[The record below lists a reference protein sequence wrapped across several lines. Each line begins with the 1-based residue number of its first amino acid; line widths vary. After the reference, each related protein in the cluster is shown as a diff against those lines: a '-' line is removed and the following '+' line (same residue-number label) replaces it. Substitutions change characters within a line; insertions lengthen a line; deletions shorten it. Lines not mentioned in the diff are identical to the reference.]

1 MRLTQL
7 DADHRG
13 DALAHVLSGQRLGL
27 LFKKVVRVRIIVDRP
42 GQRGLEPDQ
51 MRATLPCIDVVR
63 ERENVFGISVVVLK
77 RHFQD
82 HVRLL
87 YLDEDRLV
95 QRGFGLVQVLHERD
109 NPALITKDFLLFAP
123 LVGERDGEAFI
134 EKCQLPQ
141 PLGQH
146 IEAEIER
153 LKDLPVRLE
162 GDLRAALLGLPRDL
176 QGSKRFAPL
185 VPLLE
190 DLAFLPDFQLQP
202 FRERINDRD
211 AYAVQSARDGIR
223 SLLELSSGMEH
234 RQRHFR
240 SRFVL
245 RGMHAGRNAP
255 AVVDDG
261 DAAVQVDGRFDLV
274 PEPCHV
280 LVDAVVHRLV
290 DEVVQPVHAGAADI
304 HRGTFSYGVESL

>member
-1 MRLTQL
+1 
-7 DADHRG
+7 
-13 DALAHVLSGQRLGL
+13 
-27 LFKKVVRVRIIVDRP
+27 
-42 GQRGLEPDQ
+42 RGLEPDK
-51 MRATLPCIDVVR
+51 MRATRPCIYVVR
-63 ERENVFGISVVVLK
+63 EREKVFGISVVVLK

-87 YLDEDRLV
+87 YLDKDRLV

-109 NPALITKDFLLFAP
+109 DPALITKDFLLFAP

-134 EKCQLPQ
+134 EKCQLTQ
-141 PLGQH
+141 PLGEH

-153 LKDLPVRLE
+153 LKDLSIRFE

-211 AYAVQSARDGIR
+211 AYAVQSAR
-223 SLLELSSGMEH
+223 
-234 RQRHFR
+234 
-240 SRFVL
+240 
-245 RGMHAGRNAP
+245 A
-255 AVVDDG
+255 
-261 DAAVQVDGRFDLV
+261 
-274 PEPCHV
+274 
-280 LVDAVVHRLV
+280 
-290 DEVVQPVHAGAADI
+290 
-304 HRGTFSYGVESL
+304 